1 MKKLLSALLI
11 AALTGL
17 VGVSGAWASD
27 DEEFDPVH
35 HAADGYYIDLEPGG
49 KIELPRLFLIRTAD
63 GSLGLEFFG
72 STASAL
78 RSGHY
83 VAELA
88 EGHGGAE
95 EDHGDAEHDDGG
107 EHSAGT
113 EAHAATTDV
122 EALIASGAHLDAHLV
137 PAQGSLILDL
147 SITRHLFFGV
157 LSLLIVMLIFVPLG
171 GRYKKGTGRE
181 TAPRGLFQNMMESIV
196 IFVRDD
202 IARPN
207 IKQNPE
213 RFLPFLLS
221 VFFFVLVANLMGLV
235 PHGAAATSNI
245 TVTGLLAFFTFV
257 LVSVNASKE
266 YWVHIFWPPGVP
278 GWIKVILVPVE
289 FIGLLSKHLVLCMRL
304 FANMLGGAIV
314 IFGMIGLVFM
324 GKELYGIAGGWA
336 AGFISVTLSVITMF
350 IKILVALIQAYIFAL
365 LSALFIG
372 MAMEEHGD
380 HHEHHPA
387 EAVAESAH

>member
-11 AALTGL
+11 ATLTGL
-17 VGVSGAWASD
+17 VGASGAWAAD
-27 DEEFDPVH
+27 DEEYDPVH

-49 KIELPRLFLIRTAD
+49 KFELPRIFLIRTAD
-63 GSLGLEFFG
+63 GSLGFNFFF
-72 STASAL
+72 STAEAL
-78 RSGHY
+78 RSGQY
-83 VAELA
+83 VAELDEA
-88 EGHGGAE
+88 HGGAAGD
-95 EDHGDAEHDDGG
+95 DHGDAGHDDGG
-107 EHSAGT
+107 SAS
-113 EAHAATTDV
+113 ASHDADA

-147 SITRHLFFGV
+147 SVTRHLVFGV
-157 LSLLIVMLIFVPLG
+157 LALLIVMLIFVPLG

-181 TAPRGLFQNMMESIV
+181 TAPRGLFQNMMESVV

-202 IARPN
+202 IARSN
-207 IKQNPE
+207 IKQNPD

-278 GWIKVILVPVE
+278 GWIKIILVPVE

-324 GKELYGIAGGWA
+324 GKELYGAAGGWA
-336 AGFISVTLSVITMF
+336 AGLISVVLSVITMF

-380 HHEHHPA
+380 HHEHAA
-387 EAVAESAH
+387 EAVESAH